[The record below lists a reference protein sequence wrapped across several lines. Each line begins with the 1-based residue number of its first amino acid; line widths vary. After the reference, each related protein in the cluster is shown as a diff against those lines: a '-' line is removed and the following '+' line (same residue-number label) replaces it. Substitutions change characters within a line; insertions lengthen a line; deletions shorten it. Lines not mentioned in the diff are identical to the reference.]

1 MLMSYQSEEIFGF
14 EMDEEFFKENQKV
27 VQHIANGFS
36 RLLILWII
44 KHNKSIHGYG
54 IMKELDNFFEQH
66 IEKGI
71 IKKFPS
77 SKVYPILKS
86 FENADMIAGKWKEE
100 ENKKVKYYSITEKG
114 EALLEFI
121 SEQHKTLKE
130 YPQWAVFLNDF
141 YGIN

>member
-1 MLMSYQSEEIFGF
+1 MPYQSEEIFGF

-27 VQHIANGFS
+27 LQHIVNGLL

-44 KHNKSIHGYG
+44 RYNQDIHGYG
-54 IMKELDNFFEQH
+54 IMKELDNFFEQP

-71 IKKFPS
+71 LKKFPS

-86 FENADMIAGKWKEE
+86 FENAGIITGEWREE
-100 ENKKVKYYSITEKG
+100 ENKKLRYYSITEKG
-114 EALLEFI
+114 EKLLNFI
-121 SEQHKTLKE
+121 RKQHKSLKE
-130 YPQWAVFLNDF
+130 YPQWSAFLSDF